1 MLRFPPKRDVLLDFV
16 LALVALVL
24 LALAWKYDALGD
36 GVRALI
42 AYIPSLGLWGPLF
55 FWFAYLLVA
64 TIGIP
69 RSLLNIGAGALF
81 PFPEALGLVLISN
94 VCVFSAT
101 FNIARHFARD
111 WVNRKLMNKP
121 VAQRLKSSVERD
133 GFKVVFLTQVNPLI
147 PAFIKGYAFGSTN
160 VNFLT
165 YLKAS
170 VLGFLPM
177 ACVYVYMGWVG
188 GTAVL
193 HSGDDP
199 LTWQAWTLIGGGIV
213 LVTAVALFSWTAH
226 VSLHRHIAP
235 SKVEAG

>member
-1 MLRFPPKRDVLLDFV
+1 MRFPLKRGVLLDFV
-16 LALVALVL
+16 LGFVTLLL

-42 AYIPSLGLWGPLF
+42 AYIPSLGFWGPLF
-55 FWFAYLLVA
+55 FLLVYLVVA
-64 TIGIP
+64 TIGMP

-81 PFPEALGLVLISN
+81 SFPEALGVILMAN
-94 VCVFSAT
+94 MCVFSAT
-101 FNIARHFARD
+101 FSIARHFARD
-111 WVNRKLMNKP
+111 WVNRKLMDWP
-121 VAQRLKSSVERD
+121 VAHRLQRSVERD

-147 PAFIKGYAFGSTN
+147 PAFIKGYAFGATN

-193 HSGDDP
+193 HSGDAP
-199 LTWQAWTLIGGGIV
+199 LTWRAWTLIGGGIV
-213 LVTAVALFSWTAH
+213 LVLAVALLSRFAH
-226 VSLHRHIAP
+226 VSLHRHITAD
-235 SKVEAG
+235 